1 MEGTQEVGRV
11 THFYPKISVAI
22 LELKTPLEVGEKINI
37 VGRTTHFEQ
46 VVDSIQMEHKE
57 VKSAKPGQ
65 SIGLKVVGRVRE
77 MDMVYK

>member
-1 MEGTQEVGRV
+1 MEGKQEVGRV

-22 LELKTPLEVGEKINI
+22 LELKAPLEVGEKINI
-37 VGRTTHFEQ
+37 VGKTTHLEQ

>member
-1 MEGTQEVGRV
+1 MEGKQEVGRV

-22 LELKTPLEVGEKINI
+22 LELKAPLGVGEKINI
-37 VGRTTHFEQ
+37 VGKTTHLEQ
-46 VVDSIQMEHKE
+46 VVDSMQMEHKE
-57 VKSAKPGQ
+57 VKSAKSGQ